1 MFSRKELTMTLRAL
15 RIATILIIIQSLLFF
30 PAPAS
35 RAQDRPTEAEVILA
49 KETADLFMKRLDETG
64 DFSSVID
71 EMYAEDFIE
80 RYIQQ
85 EILEGKGSN
94 SSSYIYFPPG
104 FELKRDLL
112 KHATLE
118 DWRRFYIAANNF
130 FYHFIVNSMNKN
142 ADDIL
147 NGREPDDETIE
158 KIIPPDLIEL
168 FKNQPVLKDL
178 FDLDDDRPG
187 VGEPEGESQSY
198 AAREE
203 SGQTSIETPE
213 EMREFIETLQE
224 GLRLIL
230 EKQGDHAL
238 RLTESAKS
246 AIEVTRL
253 KLNEDGGMMEPRI
266 KVSDEKRLGLPP
278 GTRILVAPTPIF
290 YWLEI
295 ADMNGKQKIVQ
306 ARLLLGD

>member
-1 MFSRKELTMTLRAL
+1 MSRHAL
-15 RIATILIIIQSLLFF
+15 RSATILIIIQSLLFF
-30 PAPAS
+30 PAPVS
-35 RAQDRPTEAEVILA
+35 RAQDRPSEAEVILA

-64 DFSSVID
+64 DFSSVIA

-85 EILEGKGSN
+85 EIIEGKESN

-112 KHATLE
+112 EQATLE
-118 DWRRFYIAANNF
+118 DWRSFYIAVNNF
-130 FYHFIVNSMNKN
+130 FYHFMVIGLNKN

-147 NGREPDDETIE
+147 NGREPDDDSIK
-158 KIIPPDLIEL
+158 KIIPPDAIKL
-168 FKNQPVLKDL
+168 FNNQPVLKDF

-187 VGEPEGESQSY
+187 VGEPQGESQSY
-198 AAREE
+198 AAWEE
-203 SGQTSIETPE
+203 SGQTSIQTPE

-253 KLNEDGGMMEPRI
+253 RLNEDGGTMEPRI

-278 GTRILVAPTPIF
+278 GTRALVAPTPIF

-295 ADMNGKQKIVQ
+295 ADVNGKQKIVQ
-306 ARLLLGD
+306 AQLLLGD